1 VHRIDTSRF
10 AKEIG
15 MRPLLVLPALLL
27 ASLVRADD
35 WPHWMGPRSDG
46 TSAEK
51 GLATTWPDAGPKVL
65 WKAAGGDGYSAI
77 AVAGDRAITMVQ
89 RGGKELVVA
98 LDADAGKELWSTPLG
113 PAFKNANGSGPRAT
127 PWIEGDRVYVQS
139 VSGPVAC
146 LDAKTG
152 TIVWQKNLLKE
163 FGAKN
168 ITWGLSASPVIDGNI
183 LLVIPGAKN
192 AGVAALD
199 KRTGETLWKTGSDKA
214 AYASPVVADVG
225 GVKQAIFFTAAGLLG
240 VSLDKGAELWR
251 IDWPAEFDC
260 NIATPLLLPGNKLF
274 VSSGEGNGCALLQLQ
289 PMGAPKTV
297 WESKGKNSVMICYW
311 ATPIAHEGHLYGFA
325 GEFDKRI
332 DFRCID
338 LADGKVKW
346 SKEGFGKGAL
356 LYADGQLIAT
366 TKAGDLVLVRA
377 TPTAY
382 EERARVELLG
392 SNRTV
397 PTLSRKRLYVRDLAN
412 ILCLDVGS

>member
-1 VHRIDTSRF
+1 
-10 AKEIG
+10 
-15 MRPLLVLPALLL
+15 MRRSLVLSVLFLFP
-27 ASLVRADD
+27 LVAHADD

-46 TSAEK
+46 TSGEK
-51 GLATTWPDAGPKVL
+51 GIATTWPETGPKLL
-65 WKAAGGDGYSAI
+65 WKAAGGDGYSSI

-89 RGGKELVVA
+89 RDGKELVVA
-98 LDADAGKELWSTPLG
+98 LDANSGKDFWSTPLG

-146 LDAKTG
+146 LDIKTG
-152 TIVWQKNLLKE
+152 AVVWQKHLLKE

-168 ITWGLSASPVIDGNI
+168 IAWGLSASPVIAGDL

-192 AGVAALD
+192 AAVAALD
-199 KRTGETLWKTGSDKA
+199 KRTGDVVWKTASDKA

-225 GVKQAIFFTAAGLLG
+225 GVKQAIFFTAVGLLG
-240 VSLDKGAELWR
+240 VTLDKGAELWR

-274 VSSGEGNGCALLQLQ
+274 VSSGEGNGCALLELQ
-289 PMGAPKTV
+289 ASGPPKTV

-332 DFRCID
+332 DLRCID

-346 SKEGFGKGAL
+346 SKEGFGKGAML
-356 LYADGQLIAT
+356 FADGQLIAT
-366 TKAGDLVLVRA
+366 TKTGDLVLVRA

-382 EERARVELLG
+382 DERGRVELLG
-392 SNRTV
+392 NNRTV
-397 PTLSRKRLYVRDLAN
+397 PTLSRRKLYVRDLAN